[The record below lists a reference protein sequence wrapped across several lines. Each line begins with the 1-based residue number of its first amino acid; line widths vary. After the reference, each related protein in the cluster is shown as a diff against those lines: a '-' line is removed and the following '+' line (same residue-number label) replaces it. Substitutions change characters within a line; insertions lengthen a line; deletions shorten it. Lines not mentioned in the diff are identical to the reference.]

1 MTVRVTR
8 WVLPLAFTVLATLVG
23 GTSRARA
30 ADDVRPP
37 TLVCVDGLLARHLG
51 HPGERTPRRH
61 RWLCDVDGQMN
72 GVCAFGRRCHMCV
85 RACPALASPMQI
97 KGIRIQ
103 CHVTVPV
110 PVGQQQQEGGVILA
124 CTSSSTPT
132 SCGPELSCDTASEV
146 CVVRQDGGPGV
157 FYACEPVPA
166 GCESD
171 RSCRCAGAGL
181 CPPPFRCADDGPNS
195 ITCGCPKLCA

>member
-8 WVLPLAFTVLATLVG
+8 WVLPLAFTVLASLVA
-23 GTSRARA
+23 GTSRAPA

-37 TLVCVDGLLARHLG
+37 TLACVDGLLARHLG

-97 KGIRIQ
+97 KGIRISGATSPSPYRL
-103 CHVTVPV
+103 VSSNRKAAW
-110 PVGQQQQEGGVILA
+110 ILA
-124 CTSSSTPT
+124 CTSTSTPT
-132 SCGPELSCDTASEV
+132 PCGPTLSCDTATEA
-146 CVVRQDGGPGV
+146 CVAREHGGPGL

-166 GCESD
+166 GCEAD
-171 RSCRCAGAGL
+171 RSCRCVGAL
-181 CPPPFRCADDGPNS
+181 CQPPSTTCTDDGPNA
-195 ITCGCPKLCA
+195 ITCACPACV

>member
-1 MTVRVTR
+1 MTVQGTR
-8 WVLPLAFTVLATLVG
+8 WVLPLAFTVLASLVA
-23 GTSRARA
+23 GTSRAPA

-37 TLVCVDGLLARHLG
+37 TLACVDGLLARHLG

-97 KGIRIQ
+97 KGIRIR

-110 PVGQQQQEGGVILA
+110 PVGQQQQEGGVDLGMYLHQHA
-124 CTSSSTPT
+124 HAVRADAELRHRDRGLRRPRTWRSRSVLCVRARAHRVRVGS
-132 SCGPELSCDTASEV
+132 ELSLRGC
-146 CVVRQDGGPGV
+146 Q
-157 FYACEPVPA
+157 PVSA
-166 GCESD
+166 ALRHMRG
-171 RSCRCAGAGL
+171 
-181 CPPPFRCADDGPNS
+181 
-195 ITCGCPKLCA
+195 

>member
-8 WVLPLAFTVLATLVG
+8 WVLPLAFTVLASLVA
-23 GTSRARA
+23 GTSRAPA

-37 TLVCVDGLLARHLG
+37 TLACVDGLLARHLG

-85 RACPALASPMQI
+85 RAC
-97 KGIRIQ
+97 
-103 CHVTVPV
+103 HVTVPV

-132 SCGPELSCDTASEV
+132 SCGPEL
-146 CVVRQDGGPGV
+146 
-157 FYACEPVPA
+157 
-166 GCESD
+166 
-171 RSCRCAGAGL
+171 
-181 CPPPFRCADDGPNS
+181 
-195 ITCGCPKLCA
+195 